1 MLCCKRRI
9 NKVEI
14 SNIFQL
20 LTSKNGNIRVTLRS
34 SVIATAHRHSMHVKV
49 QTSSRSVGWEPLA
62 MVQVESKVHVYSW
75 VNHSSKQ
82 LIIINV
88 QLIFHI
94 SQRLHIL
101 YSYKYSKLLYCDVWP
116 NFNFQRLLETGDS
129 CMDEIIIKQKVYY
142 FTGRVI
148 FFRTLFAWLL
158 LYFSSNNCNSNSF
171 ESRFLRRF
179 WVISYRRSKALFVTA
194 SINGLGSILRMLGT
208 DYSGTQYVPY
218 ELLREE

>member
-20 LTSKNGNIRVTLRS
+20 FTSKNGNIRVALRF
-34 SVIATAHRHSMHVKV
+34 SVIATAHSHSMHVKV
-49 QTSSRSVGWEPLA
+49 QTSSRRVGWEPMA

-101 YSYKYSKLLYCDVWP
+101 YSDKYSKLSYCDVWP
-116 NFNFQRLLETGDS
+116 NFNFQRLLGTGDS

-142 FTGRVI
+142 FTEREI
-148 FFRTLFAWLL
+148 LFRTLFAWLL
-158 LYFSSNNCNSNSF
+158 LYFNSNNCNSNSF